1 MGALG
6 VLGCGENV
14 TSIQCLMDERT
25 FHDPDDAENLRF
37 FLLDFRTLFIFL
49 ILESQQA
56 KKYCYDTSAVAF
68 S

>member
-6 VLGCGENV
+6 VLGCGENI
-14 TSIQCLMDERT
+14 TSIQCLMDERA

-37 FLLDFRTLFIFL
+37 FLLDSRSLFAL
-49 ILESQQA
+49 VMLESRQA
-56 KKYCYDTSAVAF
+56 KKYCCDTSAVAF